1 MENVRQPWAAEQ
13 WLEVTRWINDSGAA
27 VAAGKLLRIHRTRNH
42 SFLYCFK
49 LLNII
54 SFQILPTMIS
64 KHIGISLELANVQIS
79 PAKVMKKQP
88 QCCSLT
94 SLSGLVKEHTMPAS
108 TATHQP
114 AHSLSS
120 LLASWALP
128 TLRARQVSPAYSELS
143 LFHPARH
150 YYASD
155 FIWMHK
161 QGQVGAKL
169 RRHQKQWV
177 NSSWISVALPTDRH
191 HGSSKGCIPLW

>member
-1 MENVRQPWAAEQ
+1 
-13 WLEVTRWINDSGAA
+13 
-27 VAAGKLLRIHRTRNH
+27 
-42 SFLYCFK
+42 
-49 LLNII
+49 
-54 SFQILPTMIS
+54 MIS

-94 SLSGLVKEHTMPAS
+94 SLSGLVREHTMPAS

-114 AHSLSS
+114 AHSLPS

-128 TLRARQVSPAYSELS
+128 TLRARQVSPEYSELS
-143 LFHPARH
+143 LFHSARH

-161 QGQVGAKL
+161 QGQVVAKL

-177 NSSWISVALPTDRH
+177 NSSWISVALPTDRY